1 MSFELVL
8 IDFRIKFRLICDCTL
23 IAFGLFFVF
32 FCVYL
37 FINNSIILN
46 IKTMKKGEK
55 NYIGSIMVLFAVTV
69 ISLMI
74 ISVHSTLTGNKE
86 IINFIMN
93 F

>member
-1 MSFELVL
+1 
-8 IDFRIKFRLICDCTL
+8 
-23 IAFGLFFVF
+23 
-32 FCVYL
+32 
-37 FINNSIILN
+37 
-46 IKTMKKGEK
+46 MKKGEK
-55 NYIGSIMVLFAVTV
+55 IYIGSIMGLLAVTV

>member
-1 MSFELVL
+1 
-8 IDFRIKFRLICDCTL
+8 
-23 IAFGLFFVF
+23 
-32 FCVYL
+32 
-37 FINNSIILN
+37 
-46 IKTMKKGEK
+46 MKKGEK